1 MAPARKT
8 VGGASK
14 GAAAKTEKPKAQ
26 KPKAQKPKV
35 QKPKGQQAPR
45 PLKEHKAKVTKKAA
59 PVVVEEDDEDEEISE
74 AEATIY
80 EEMTDDSA
88 VEDDVS
94 DDDEEEEEEE
104 ASEDKIEIP
113 ADSDMSDSEVD
124 EEALLAGIRDS
135 SGETDYSS
143 DSASETETTRTTDI
157 SSVAAKVQRQVQK
170 KRQQGGPKPKP
181 GVIYV
186 GRIPHGFYE
195 TEMQGYFSQFG
206 DIRNLRLSRN
216 PRTGRSRHYAFIE
229 FAHADVAKIVAD
241 TMHNYLMFDRLL
253 QCKVV
258 PREKVHPRM
267 FKGREFKVRPGEYLE
282 RQREFQGRVRTK
294 EEYERQVDRLVAK
307 EEKTRKRLAAAGV
320 DYDFPGYKALRP
332 KKTKH
337 VKF

>member
-8 VGGASK
+8 AGAASK

-26 KPKAQKPKV
+26 KPKV
-35 QKPKGQQAPR
+35 QKPKGQQAPK
-45 PLKEHKAKVTKKAA
+45 PLKAHKAKFTKKAA
-59 PVVVEEDDEDEEISE
+59 PVVVQEKEEEEEDEEAVSE

-80 EEMTDDSA
+80 EELSDDSA
-88 VEDDVS
+88 MEDDVS
-94 DDDEEEEEEE
+94 DVSDNEEEE
-104 ASEDKIEIP
+104 ASDDKIEIP

-143 DSASETETTRTTDI
+143 ESEASDSEATRSADL

-170 KRQQGGPKPKP
+170 KRAQGGKKPKP
-181 GVIYV
+181 GVLYV
-186 GRIPHGFYE
+186 GRVPHGFYE
-195 TEMQGYFSQFG
+195 AEMQGYFSQFG
-206 DIRNLRLSRN
+206 DIRRLRLSRN
-216 PRTGRSRHYAFIE
+216 PKTGRSRHFAFIE
-229 FAHADVAKIVAD
+229 FAHADVAQIVAD

-258 PREKVHPRM
+258 PKEKVHPRM
-267 FKGREFKVRPGEYLE
+267 FAVRKQHVRPGAYLE
-282 RQREFQGRVRTK
+282 KVREEQGRERTR
-294 EEYERQVDRLVAK
+294 EQYERQVGRLVAK
-307 EEKTRKRLAAAGV
+307 EERTRKRLAAAGV
-320 DYDFPGYKALRP
+320 DYEFPGYKALRP